1 VYLRETRRTN
11 KDGSVVAYLQLA
23 HNERHPVT
31 GSPVAKV
38 IHNFGRADKVD
49 REALR
54 RLVSSISRFLEP
66 GEAVAGT
73 EGSGVEI
80 VDVRRLG
87 GAYVLDELWH
97 RLGIARALHKAATG
111 RRLDGEIVE
120 RILFALVAQR
130 CLEPGSKLACVSWV
144 AERVALSSCPVFD
157 DQAAYAAMDFLLD
170 ALGEIATG
178 IFDRTANLLNL
189 SCDVIFVD
197 TSSTYWEVDVADEE
211 IELSRASEATKEKEA
226 EAAGD
231 EVPAVPGEAALR
243 QFSKHSKDHRSD
255 LPQVVIAMAVTS
267 EGIPIRCWTFPG
279 RTSDQL
285 VIRRIKD
292 DLGSWMLNRVVWV
305 TDSGF
310 NSGTNRAYLQRGG
323 DHYIVCEKLR
333 SASQDAKKAL
343 ARPGRYHLVEHNL
356 QVKEVRVGIGAR
368 SERFVVCVNPEAKS
382 RDEIVRSN
390 LVAYLEKRI
399 AGSDEWSKQ
408 RRDELVGELRQTP
421 GVARFLRRTKD
432 HLLRVDK
439 AAIAKDAHFDGK
451 WLIRTSDDTL
461 SSTDLAKA
469 CKQLYQVERGWR
481 DLKGSLRLRPVFHHR
496 EDRIRSHIQLC
507 WLGLL
512 LVRVAENATS
522 DTWRNLRNEL
532 DRMHLVTL
540 ETTEG
545 RIAKRSATTK
555 RQRDILAALEVREPA
570 QILDYELP
578 TAAE

>member
-1 VYLRETRRTN
+1 MYLRETRRTN
-11 KDGSVVAYLQLA
+11 KDGSVVSYLQLA

-38 IHNFGRADKVD
+38 IHSFGRADKVD
-49 REALR
+49 REALA

-66 GEAVAGT
+66 GEAVAAT
-73 EGSGVEI
+73 EGSEVEI
-80 VDVRRLG
+80 VDARRFG

-97 RLGIARALHKAATG
+97 RLGIARALHAAAKG
-111 RRLDGEIVE
+111 RRLDGEVAE

-130 CLEPGSKLACVSWV
+130 CLEPASKLACVSW
-144 AERVALSSCPVFD
+144 ARERVALTSCPGFD
-157 DQAAYAAMDFLLD
+157 DDGAYAAMDFLLD

-197 TSSTYWEVDVADEE
+197 TSSTYWELDVADEE
-211 IELSRASEATKEKEA
+211 VDLATARATSDEKEQGPSSEA
-226 EAAGD
+226 GLP
-231 EVPAVPGEAALR
+231 VPDEAALR

-255 LPQVVIAMAVTS
+255 LPQVVIAMAVTA
-267 EGIPIRCWTFPG
+267 EGVPIRCWTFPG

-285 VIRRIKD
+285 VIRKIKD
-292 DLGSWMLNRVVWV
+292 DLGSWMLSRLVFV

-310 NSGTNRAYLQRGG
+310 NSATNRAYLQRGG

-333 SASQDAKKAL
+333 SASTDAKAAL
-343 ARPGRYHLVEHNL
+343 SRPGRYRVVEHNL
-356 QVKEVRVGIGAR
+356 SVKEVRVGEGAR
-368 SERFVVCVNPEAKS
+368 AERFCVCVNPEARR
-382 RDEIVRSN
+382 RDEIVRKN
-390 LVAYLEKRI
+390 LVAYLNKRI
-399 AGSDEWSKQ
+399 EGSDAWSRQ

-421 GVARFLRRTKD
+421 GIARFLRRTKD
-432 HLLRVDK
+432 HKLRIDK
-439 AAIAKDAHFDGK
+439 AAIERDAHFDGK

-461 SSTDLAKA
+461 SATDLALA
-469 CKQLYQVERGWR
+469 YKQLSQVERGWR
-481 DLKGSLRLRPVFHHR
+481 DLKGALRLRPVFHHR

-512 LVRVAENATS
+512 LIRVAENATG

-532 DRMHLVTL
+532 ERMALVTL
-540 ETTEG
+540 ETREG

-555 RQRDILAALEVREPA
+555 RQREILAALEVREPA

-578 TAAE
+578 TPVE